1 MSEAPAHALHARFLR
16 GLAVASDRTAFR
28 VGDLAV
34 DYARAHTEAL
44 CWAGALTTGA
54 TEPTRVVAV
63 LANKGFESYVGILA
77 ALYSGATVVPLHPDF
92 PAARTRY
99 MLAASG
105 ATAVI
110 ADGAG
115 LSALARA
122 ESDLPVLAP
131 ACADD
136 GRSRRIA
143 VDAGAALDEPA
154 WVEPSDIAYVLF
166 TSGSTGRPKGVPLT
180 HAGFRHYFD
189 LMDRRY
195 DFTPE
200 DVFSQATELNFDC
213 ASFDLFCAWGAG
225 AAVHAV
231 PAHAYLDLPTFVAE
245 RSMTVWFSTP
255 SSIAVIRRTGGLVP
269 GALPSLR
276 HSFFAGEALL
286 CADAADWQAAAPG
299 SAVENLYGPT
309 ELTITVTGHRWSPE
323 LSPASSVNGI
333 VPIGAVHEG
342 HDHVLL
348 GADGE
353 TPDTEGELCI
363 TGPQATP
370 GYLDPA
376 DNQGRFLRREGRT
389 WYRTGDRVRR
399 LDNGELA
406 YLGRLDAQVQIQGW
420 RVELAEVDN
429 AVRTCPGVVDAAT
442 VTRAGDRGLELVVY
456 YTGEPVAPAV
466 LARHLRT
473 TLPSGLVPR
482 HYHHLDTFPLNP
494 NRKVDRRRLAE
505 LAADA
510 TRVGVG
516 S

>member
-16 GLAVASDRTAFR
+16 GLAIAPEGTAFR
-28 VGDLAV
+28 VGAEAV
-34 DYARAHTEAL
+34 GYTRAHAEAL
-44 CWAGALTTGA
+44 RWAGALTAGA
-54 TEPTRVVAV
+54 TKPPGAVAV

-92 PAARTRY
+92 PASRTRH

-105 ATAVI
+105 AGAVI

-115 LSALARA
+115 LAALARA

-131 ACADD
+131 ACSDD

-143 VDAGAALDEPA
+143 LHARDALDEPVWA
-154 WVEPSDIAYVLF
+154 DPSDVAYTLF
-166 TSGSTGRPKGVPLT
+166 TSGSTGRPKGVPIT
-180 HAGFRHYFD
+180 HANLHHYFE

-195 DFTPE
+195 DFTAE

-213 ASFDLFCAWGAG
+213 AAFDLFCAWGAG
-225 AAVHAV
+225 ASVHAV
-231 PAHAYLDLPTFVAE
+231 PAQAYLDLPAFVAE
-245 RSMTVWFSTP
+245 RRMTVWFSTP
-255 SSIAVIRRTGGLVP
+255 SGIAMVRRLGGLAP

-276 HSFFAGEALL
+276 WSFFAGEALL
-286 CADAADWQAAAPG
+286 CADTADWQAAAPG

-309 ELTITVTGHRWSPE
+309 ELTITITGHRWSPE
-323 LSPASSVNGI
+323 VSPRLSVNGI
-333 VPIGAVHEG
+333 VPIGAVHER

-348 GADGE
+348 GEDGE
-353 TPDTEGELCI
+353 PRDTEGELCI
-363 TGPQATP
+363 AGPQATA

-376 DNQGRFLRREGRT
+376 DDPGRFLCRDGQT

-399 LDNGELA
+399 LANGELA

-442 VTRAGDRGLELVVY
+442 VTRPSESGLELVVY
-456 YTGEPVAPAV
+456 YTGAPTPPAV

-473 TLPSGLVPR
+473 TLPSGLIPK
-482 HYHHLDTFPLNP
+482 HYHHLDAFPLNP

-510 TRVGVG
+510 ARVGVG